1 MFSSCGGGEEKNPF
15 SVKSEVVTLANRPRA
30 LEFAPDGRLFFAE
43 HYTGDIR
50 IVTAQGALLPGPFA
64 HIDVQANSEW
74 GLTGLALDPN
84 FTTNHFVYALFT
96 APVESDPQHPIATVK
111 LIRFTEDNNRSGSP
125 TVLINDF
132 PDTQFNH
139 HGFKANGSLH
149 FGPDGFLYVTI
160 GDYDYGKSSGPKGEV
175 VSQDLGLPLGKML
188 RIRKEDGTAA
198 PDNPFVG
205 QPDHDSRIYAYGFNQ
220 GADFVFHPQTGLLY
234 STDNTISCEELNV
247 VKAGGNYGYPNVG
260 EFPFP
265 DCNAGEQTKG
275 IYFLAREGQRPGDF
289 LSSVGAAG
297 MEFASAKVYPL
308 IGDSLLVCE
317 SVTGLMQRLVLAGPG
332 FDQVTQQD
340 VVVKDCKFD
349 ITTSPD
355 GVIYYSNDTEIRRL
369 IPVAVSPE
377 AGTK

>member
-1 MFSSCGGGEEKNPF
+1 
-15 SVKSEVVTLANRPRA
+15 
-30 LEFAPDGRLFFAE
+30 
-43 HYTGDIR
+43 
-50 IVTAQGALLPGPFA
+50 
-64 HIDVQANSEW
+64 
-74 GLTGLALDPN
+74 
-84 FTTNHFVYALFT
+84 
-96 APVESDPQHPIATVK
+96 
-111 LIRFTEDNNRSGSP
+111 
-125 TVLINDF
+125 
-132 PDTQFNH
+132 
-139 HGFKANGSLH
+139 
-149 FGPDGFLYVTI
+149 
-160 GDYDYGKSSGPKGEV
+160 
-175 VSQDLGLPLGKML
+175 ML